1 MNVQLKVYKRRA
13 NLIFFLAPFIL
24 SILITAIFYFVYYS
38 CRVGFVY
45 VDEALF
51 KNFYMVLFLAAEIG
65 GFFVFILGSV
75 YFSL

>member
-38 CRVGFVY
+38 YRVGFGYGY
-45 VDEALF
+45 VDGALF

-65 GFFVFILGSV
+65 GFLFLF
-75 YFSL
+75 